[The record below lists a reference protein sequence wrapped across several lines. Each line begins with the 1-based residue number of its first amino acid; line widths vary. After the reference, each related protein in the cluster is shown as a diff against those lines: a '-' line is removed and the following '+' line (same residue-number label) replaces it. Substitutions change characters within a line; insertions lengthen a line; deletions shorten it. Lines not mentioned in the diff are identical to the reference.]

1 MNQQQRIA
9 LFVLVLAGFVTIFD
23 LFVVNV
29 AIVSIERDL
38 QAGFTELTLII
49 AGYELAFGLLLITG
63 GRLGDI
69 YGRRR
74 LYQAGMAF
82 FTLASLLCAVAPTA
96 LLLVTARFIQGLAA
110 ALLFPQVYAGIRLN
124 FDKTQAG
131 KAFGWLGM
139 TLGLAA
145 IAGQALGGWLITLNL
160 ADMGW
165 RLIFLVNLPV
175 GILALVL
182 SRCLQEGR
190 APGKLTTDWPGVLLS
205 AAGITAFLLPLLM
218 LPVWGWSL
226 FSTGLLIAGMAL
238 LFCFVRYEQYLSR
251 TGQTPLF
258 DIAVLSNRSFVT
270 GTAVVLCVYATSS
283 AFPLILSLLL
293 QNGMGASPLEAGL
306 IFVPSSIGFVIAS
319 FITPRMTIRL
329 GEPVIYYGALG
340 YAASYLLLIA
350 GLNILPQSTTRA
362 VLSLFLFLV
371 GFTQG
376 MIMTPMLNM
385 VLSRVTPAQAGMA
398 SGLTATLQQIGAAAG
413 ATAVSVILQFSL
425 RHSGD
430 TVLLSAPAAVYS
442 VSLGF
447 NVLMALCAALLI
459 YRLTRV
465 RKPEITSRQ

>member
-82 FTLASLLCAVAPTA
+82 FTLASLLCAVASTA
-96 LLLVTARFIQGLAA
+96 SLLVTARFIQGLAA

-124 FDKTQAG
+124 FDEAQAG

-182 SRCLQEGR
+182 SRYLQEGR

-218 LPVWGWSL
+218 LPVWGLTLSGA
-226 FSTGLLIAGMAL
+226 GLLLTGMVL

-270 GTAVVLCVYATSS
+270 GTAVVLSVYATSS

-350 GLNILPQSTTRA
+350 GLNILPQSTTSA
-362 VLSLFLFLV
+362 VLSLLLFLV

-376 MIMTPMLNM
+376 MIMTPMLNI